1 MPFKAFINSLN
12 TITGDSSPSAGL
24 QTPEARAQ
32 GQAAVPGGGAAQG
45 QAGEAAQLQEEV
57 SIVTIHNTWSRYDVA
72 RSASE
77 CCLHSA
83 PAPLCAGESNVTL
96 ALETRWVII
105 SIQGHP
111 QSLYRVIHNNLIFSL
126 QVQRAAQHKRGCH
139 GQHPVGAGGGAEW
152 AGSAR

>member
-1 MPFKAFINSLN
+1 MTGTVHQVLVCRHLRPGSRDKQQSLVVALLRAKQERLL
-12 TITGDSSPSAGL
+12 SS
-24 QTPEARAQ
+24 RKRWI
-32 GQAAVPGGGAAQG
+32 VDR
-45 QAGEAAQLQEEV
+45 
-57 SIVTIHNTWSRYDVA
+57 IVTIIFYHDVA

-111 QSLYRVIHNNLIFSL
+111 QSLYRVIHNNRIFSL
-126 QVQRAAQHKRGCH
+126 QVQRAAQL
-139 GQHPVGAGGGAEW
+139 
-152 AGSAR
+152 